1 MSDFIKL
8 IFITIML
15 FAFSCK
21 NQHSPKESA
30 DIPVEIEIND
40 YKNQTIDIDSFA
52 TAVDTTL
59 LVMDKHVMASI
70 KDLCVTD
77 SSIYVLDKMNSI
89 AIFDIRTGKI
99 KKVEKRVGTGPGEY
113 VSPQAIISDNDT
125 IYVLDL
131 QALCVLTYDKG
142 LKFIRKIR
150 INFPA
155 MDFIKV
161 NDGFLFYNLNV
172 TNELKRVVYTDK
184 DGHVINSFELSQR
197 ENDVLFSENVFSK
210 DEKGNVYIME
220 PMSNIIREWKNEK
233 IHDSFLLDFGSKT
246 SNANKNSLLL
256 KEQNE
261 IVMQSHLT
269 SKYVVTTFVSN
280 NKVYTN
286 VYDRKQNKSFTG
298 IMHTGLKAAFSPSL
312 VYKGSI
318 VDIYE
323 PFFDEDETFDS
334 DVVYVKYELKK

>member
-1 MSDFIKL
+1 MENCIKL
-8 IFITIML
+8 IFVAIML

-21 NQHSPKESA
+21 NQHSANESTDTPA
-30 DIPVEIEIND
+30 VITINN
-40 YKNQTIDIDSFA
+40 YKNQTIDIDSFT

-59 LVMDKHVMASI
+59 LVMDKHIMASI
-70 KDLCVTD
+70 KDLCMMD
-77 SSIYVLDKMNSI
+77 SSICVLDKMNTI
-89 AIFDIRTGKI
+89 AIFDIASGKT

-131 QALCVLTYDKG
+131 QALCVLVYDKE
-142 LKFIRKIR
+142 LNFIRKVR
-150 INFPA
+150 TNFPA

-161 NDGFLFYNLNV
+161 DDGFLFYNLNA
-172 TNELKRVVYTDK
+172 TSKLKRIVYTDLN
-184 DGHVINSFELSQR
+184 GHVINSFRLSER
-197 ENDVLFSENVFSK
+197 ENDVLLSENVFSK

-220 PMSNIIREWKNEK
+220 PMSNIIREWRNEK
-233 IHDSFLLDFGSKT
+233 IHDSFVLDFGSKT

-256 KEQNE
+256 KEQKE

-269 SKYVVTTFVSN
+269 SKYVVTTFISN

-286 VYDRKQNKSFTG
+286 VYDKEQNKSFTG
-298 IMHTGLKAAFSPSL
+298 IMHTGLTAAFSPSL

-318 VDIYE
+318 VDVYE
-323 PFFDEDETFDS
+323 PFFDEDETFDV
-334 DVVYVKYELKK
+334 DMVYVKYDLKK